1 MLSPLSWVKFFSL
14 VLPGQH
20 FSCIESTFLEF
31 YQHFSHGYTVLKSP
45 YLLKGKLPLHLL
57 FLFFFF
63 SMDKCISLT
72 MGLGGWMTSCLR
84 QKLLKPCCILVKE
97 LPNVHL
103 IKWIILTVI
112 DPTHLQAISASSW
125 VVRSVT
131 AKHAGVTLC
140 LLVMNLTGH
149 RLGLHTP
156 SFYPAANL
164 PCGLLGLPSQELE
177 ELSNWPSFLFQP
189 LPLSI
194 AIRSMM
200 REIEVMNLYLVL

>member
-1 MLSPLSWVKFFSL
+1 
-14 VLPGQH
+14 
-20 FSCIESTFLEF
+20 
-31 YQHFSHGYTVLKSP
+31 
-45 YLLKGKLPLHLL
+45 
-57 FLFFFF
+57 
-63 SMDKCISLT
+63 

-97 LPNVHL
+97 LPNAHL

-194 AIRSMM
+194 AICTMM